1 MNYFNKDYEKKLIEA
16 FDAFVNDRTY
26 DFSFVRPEIY
36 SSWQR
41 SKEFSIEYDKP
52 VRFKKLDDK
61 STKKLIKDN
70 SLFIQIAR
78 KHLTKIY
85 DVIKPTGYYIFI
97 SDSRGYLL
105 DIIMDE
111 ETRSNFERD
120 PSLVIGAS
128 RNERYAGTNAIGTCL
143 YEKKPMVFWGEE
155 HYNLV
160 HKRYTCSGA
169 PVMGPDGS
177 IIGAVS
183 ITGMKERYNE
193 HTLAI
198 VISVCAAI
206 EDDLRK
212 NDRKNHDNNTIYTFE
227 NIVGECEKM
236 KEVKSLARQVAGLDT
251 PVLLWGESGT
261 GKEVFAQAIHN
272 ESSRSSEPFI
282 GINCGA
288 IPRELIESEL
298 FGYDGGSFTG
308 ARKEGGIGK
317 LEAANGGTLFLDEV
331 ESMPLDV
338 QIKLLRVLSTFRVT
352 RVGSNKEIPI
362 DIRIISATKKDLY
375 IESEQGRFREDLY
388 YRINTITLRIPPLR
402 NRDGDIRM
410 LADYY
415 ISKVK
420 DSIGIT
426 ELTIPESFYEMLD
439 RYEWKGNVRELRN
452 IIEGTVSL
460 SQNAG
465 VLNMSMLPDRMTGRT
480 GNAEHTASEEE
491 TVKNRRLKEIE
502 VDVIRNA
509 IEFTNGNLS
518 AAAKALG
525 IARSTLYKKI
535 RENEELSGY
544 MSK

>member
-272 ESSRSSEPFI
+272 ESGRSGEPFI

-331 ESMPLDV
+331 ESRPLDV

>member
-1 MNYFNKDYEKKLIEA
+1 MNYFNEDYEKKLIEA

-111 ETRSNFERD
+111 ETRSDFERD

>member
-272 ESSRSSEPFI
+272 ESGRSGEPFI

>member
-415 ISKVK
+415 IRKVK

>member
-452 IIEGTVSL
+452 IIEGQCL
-460 SQNAG
+460 F
-465 VLNMSMLPDRMTGRT
+465 
-480 GNAEHTASEEE
+480 H
-491 TVKNRRLKEIE
+491 K
-502 VDVIRNA
+502 
-509 IEFTNGNLS
+509 
-518 AAAKALG
+518 
-525 IARSTLYKKI
+525 TLAYLTCPCCRI
-535 RENEELSGY
+535 V
-544 MSK
+544 

>member
-1 MNYFNKDYEKKLIEA
+1 MNCFSEEYEKKLIEA
-16 FDAFVNDRTY
+16 FDAFVNDRPY
-26 DFSFVRPEIY
+26 DYSFLRPEIY
-36 SSWQR
+36 SSWLR
-41 SKEFSIEYDKP
+41 SKEFCINYDKP
-52 VRFKKLDDK
+52 VRFNKLDDK
-61 STKKLIKDN
+61 ATKKLIKEN
-70 SLFIQIAR
+70 SPFIQIAR
-78 KHLTKIY
+78 RHLTKIY

-97 SDSRGYLL
+97 SDARGYLL
-105 DIIMDE
+105 DIIMDDE
-111 ETRSNFERD
+111 VKNNFEKD

-128 RNERYAGTNAIGTCL
+128 RSERYAGTNAIGTCL

-155 HYNLV
+155 HYNLI

-169 PVMGPDGS
+169 PVVDAEGNV
-177 IIGAVS
+177 IGAVS
-183 ITGMKERYNE
+183 ITGKKESYNE

-198 VISVCAAI
+198 VISICAAI
-206 EDDLRK
+206 EEDLRLSS
-212 NDRKNHDNNTIYTFE
+212 RKTQDNNTIYTFE
-227 NIVGECEKM
+227 NIVGECDKM
-236 KEVKSLARQVAGLDT
+236 REAKELAKQIAGLDT

-272 ESSRSSEPFI
+272 ESSRSGEPFI

-388 YRINTITLRIPPLR
+388 YRINTIALRIPPLR
-402 NRDGDIRM
+402 DRGVDIRM
-410 LADYY
+410 LADFY

-420 DSIGIT
+420 KNIGIT
-426 ELTIPESFYEMLD
+426 ELMIPGDFYEMLD
-439 RYEWKGNVRELRN
+439 NYDWKGNVRELRN
-452 IIEGTVSL
+452 IIEGAVSL
-460 SQNAG
+460 SKNGG
-465 VLNMSMLPDRMTGRT
+465 VLNTSMLPDRMTGRNKDIEQT
-480 GNAEHTASEEE
+480 LSDAE
-491 TVKNRRLKEIE
+491 KGRNKRLKEIE

-535 RENEELSGY
+535 KENQELSGY
-544 MSK
+544 ISK

>member
-36 SSWQR
+36 SSWKR

-105 DIIMDE
+105 DIIMEE
-111 ETRSNFERD
+111 ETRSDFERD

-402 NRDGDIRM
+402 NRDRDIRM

-426 ELTIPESFYEMLD
+426 DLTIPESFYEMLD

-465 VLNMSMLPDRMTGRT
+465 ILNMSMLPDRMTGRT

>member
-16 FDAFVNDRTY
+16 FDAFVNDRPY
-26 DFSFVRPEIY
+26 DYSFLRPEIY
-36 SSWQR
+36 SSWLR
-41 SKEFSIEYDKP
+41 SKEFCINYDKP
-52 VRFKKLDDK
+52 VRFNKLDDK
-61 STKKLIKDN
+61 ATKKLIKEN

-78 KHLTKIY
+78 RHLTKIY

-111 ETRSNFERD
+111 ETRSDFERD

-169 PVMGPDGS
+169 PVVDAEGNV
-177 IIGAVS
+177 IGAVS
-183 ITGMKERYNE
+183 ITGKKESYNE

-198 VISVCAAI
+198 VISICAAI
-206 EDDLRK
+206 EEDLRQSS
-212 NDRKNHDNNTIYTFE
+212 RKTQDNNTIYTFE
-227 NIVGECEKM
+227 NIVGECDKM
-236 KEVKSLARQVAGLDT
+236 REAKELAKQIAGLDT

-272 ESSRSSEPFI
+272 GSGRSGEPFI

-388 YRINTITLRIPPLR
+388 YRINTIALRIPPLR
-402 NRDGDIRM
+402 ERGGDIRM
-410 LADYY
+410 LADFY

-420 DSIGIT
+420 KNIGIT
-426 ELTIPESFYEMLD
+426 ELMIPGDFYEMLD
-439 RYEWKGNVRELRN
+439 NYDWKGNVRELRN
-452 IIEGTVSL
+452 IIEGAVSL
-460 SQNAG
+460 SKNGG
-465 VLNMSMLPDRMTGRT
+465 VLNTSMLPDRMTGRNKDIEQT
-480 GNAEHTASEEE
+480 LSDAE
-491 TVKNRRLKEIE
+491 KGRNKRLKEIE

-535 RENEELSGY
+535 KENQELSGY
-544 MSK
+544 ISK